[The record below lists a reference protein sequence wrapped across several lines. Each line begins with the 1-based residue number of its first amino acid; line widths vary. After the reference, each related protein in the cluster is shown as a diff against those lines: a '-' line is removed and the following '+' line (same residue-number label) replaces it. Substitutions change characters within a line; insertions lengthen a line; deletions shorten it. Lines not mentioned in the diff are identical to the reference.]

1 MIKAIFFDIDG
12 TLVPFGME
20 RIPENTLKTLKALRE
35 KGIKLFVGTGR
46 PPCAIDHVKAL
57 FDFDGYL
64 TANGQYCFDH
74 KGHVIFE
81 QYIPESS
88 VKRLLPYVEEN
99 KIATLYAT
107 VESCY
112 RNDYVVEDYDLRWPK
127 ADDTTANKS
136 ILQVMATIEPSQDE
150 DFVNHLPGTKALR
163 WTDSFADVISQSGG
177 KDVGINHMISYYGI
191 ELENVMAIGDGA
203 NDIPMLEYVP
213 YSVAMGNAS
222 KEVKKYASYVTDESQ
237 NDGITKAC
245 QHFQIL

>member
-213 YSVAMGNAS
+213 YIVAMGNAS